1 MFFSKLFQNITA
13 SFKDGQVSKR
23 KRFGRLS
30 TDNGGTWQ
38 KMDATNLQLTLSPSA
53 ATNYVLGVN
62 ADLFTNTA
70 GYNQDVAIVVSGGTF
85 GTGTVVTW
93 KESGGIAGTYSPN
106 AAYAFGDVAL
116 VGGTT
121 YTVWVAWKT
130 NRAAPGVTIYAGA
143 GPIGSAFSPTWLTAT
158 VLN

>member
-1 MFFSKLFQNITA
+1 MCGIVGYVGPDQALPIVLEGLRRLEYRGYDSAGVAVLDAGLSVVKREGKLA
-13 SFKDGQVSKR
+13 ELER
-23 KRFGRLS
+23 AL
-30 TDNGGTWQ
+30 
-38 KMDATNLQLTLSPSA
+38 
-53 ATNYVLGVN
+53 
-62 ADLFTNTA
+62 
-70 GYNQDVAIVVSGGTF
+70 
-85 GTGTVVTW
+85 
-93 KESGGIAGTYSPN
+93 ESGGIAGTYSPN

-130 NRAAPGVTIYAGA
+130 NRAAPGVTIFAGA